1 MPLKKEK
8 LKNVTEAIKKK
19 SSIIGEFKKFIA
31 RGNVLDMA
39 VGVIVGGAF
48 TSIVNSLVDD
58 MLMPVIGM
66 ILAGINFCALGVT
79 IPWGNEPYINI
90 GNFLQAVITF
100 IITAF
105 CVFVIVKVIN
115 RFHKKEIPEKTPDK
129 PTKEEE
135 LLAEI
140 RDLLKLKACEEA
152 LLDKSENKTA
162 YPDESDV

>member
-1 MPLKKEK
+1 MSLKKEK
-8 LKNVTEAIKKK
+8 LKNMSEAIKNK
-19 SSIIGEFKKFIA
+19 SGIIGEFKKFIA

-58 MLMPVIGM
+58 MIMPVIGM
-66 ILAGINFCALGVT
+66 ILAGINFRELGVT

-100 IITAF
+100 ILTAF
-105 CVFVIVKVIN
+105 CVFIIVKIIN
-115 RFHKKEIPEKTPDK
+115 SFHKKEIHKKSLDK

-135 LLAEI
+135 LLTEI
-140 RDLLKLKACEEA
+140 RDLLKLQVCSETSFAGLES
-152 LLDKSENKTA
+152 KSD
-162 YPDESDV
+162 PDLADE

>member
-8 LKNVTEAIKKK
+8 LKNVTEDKKKK

-66 ILAGINFCALGVT
+66 ILAGINFRELGVT

-115 RFHKKEIPEKTPDK
+115 RFHKKEIPEKTPNK